1 MLCKDEALEVNLFV
15 QIVTRILSL
24 TITGN
29 AAISRAMVV
38 AGEVEP
44 VVGKVAEEKIVEP
57 KPVEEKAWAQ
67 KAAGNP
73 LQLELIPVDYFPNQA
88 NKN

>member
-1 MLCKDEALEVNLFV
+1 MNSHRNIIKNYLFHSLCKDEALEVNLFV
-15 QIVTRILSL
+15 QIVTIILSL

-29 AAISRAMVV
+29 AVISGAIVV

-57 KPVEEKAWAQ
+57 KAVEEKA
-67 KAAGNP
+67 
-73 LQLELIPVDYFPNQA
+73 
-88 NKN
+88 